1 MSSPFVN
8 QLKWRTSILDRDC
21 GGSTTAY
28 WQGPPNWCRICF
40 HLQRMAPFVQAD
52 IERFVRRVNSQ
63 AIEDGERTSH
73 DDIYSITYRLPAAW
87 VTRHG
92 QFVVAGVAQKQCPPS
107 ASHRRWANPLLN
119 MGGVSGAAKSGP
131 LMTTLIIDG
140 LNRDVLKRRS
150 IVTLKW
156 ENDPEKRLGL
166 PVPFDCPLDTL
177 RAEAEKA
184 VRALAKELESATIQ
198 GP

>member
-1 MSSPFVN
+1 MRCRALRN
-8 QLKWRTSILDRDC
+8 GALDDD
-21 GGSTTAY
+21 
-28 WQGPPNWCRICF
+28 
-40 HLQRMAPFVQAD
+40 AD
-52 IERFVRRVNSQ
+52 NS
-63 AIEDGERTSH
+63 
-73 DDIYSITYRLPAAW
+73 
-87 VTRHG
+87 
-92 QFVVAGVAQKQCPPS
+92 
-107 ASHRRWANPLLN
+107 
-119 MGGVSGAAKSGP
+119 
-131 LMTTLIIDG
+131 G

-156 ENDPEKRLGL
+156 KNDPEKRLGL

>member
-1 MSSPFVN
+1 MPERNEGAADRGDIAKSPKL
-8 QLKWRTSILDRDC
+8 LK
-21 GGSTTAY
+21 
-28 WQGPPNWCRICF
+28 
-40 HLQRMAPFVQAD
+40 
-52 IERFVRRVNSQ
+52 NS
-63 AIEDGERTSH
+63 D
-73 DDIYSITYRLPAAW
+73 
-87 VTRHG
+87 
-92 QFVVAGVAQKQCPPS
+92 PPS

-119 MGGVSGAAKSGP
+119 MGGVSGGAKKGP

>member
-1 MSSPFVN
+1 M
-8 QLKWRTSILDRDC
+8 
-21 GGSTTAY
+21 
-28 WQGPPNWCRICF
+28 
-40 HLQRMAPFVQAD
+40 
-52 IERFVRRVNSQ
+52 
-63 AIEDGERTSH
+63 
-73 DDIYSITYRLPAAW
+73 
-87 VTRHG
+87 RHG
-92 QFVVAGVAQKQCPPS
+92 EIAANIAMLPELLNNSDPPS

-119 MGGVSGAAKSGP
+119 MGGVSGAAKWGP

-184 VRALAKELESATIQ
+184 VRALAKELETATIQ

>member
-1 MSSPFVN
+1 MG
-8 QLKWRTSILDRDC
+8 K
-21 GGSTTAY
+21 
-28 WQGPPNWCRICF
+28 
-40 HLQRMAPFVQAD
+40 
-52 IERFVRRVNSQ
+52 
-63 AIEDGERTSH
+63 
-73 DDIYSITYRLPAAW
+73 PA
-87 VTRHG
+87 TKYGR
-92 QFVVAGVAQKQCPPS
+92 GVGRCE
-107 ASHRRWANPLLN
+107 
-119 MGGVSGAAKSGP
+119 MGP

-166 PVPFDCPLDTL
+166 PVPFDCVLDTL

>member
-1 MSSPFVN
+1 M
-8 QLKWRTSILDRDC
+8 
-21 GGSTTAY
+21 
-28 WQGPPNWCRICF
+28 
-40 HLQRMAPFVQAD
+40 
-52 IERFVRRVNSQ
+52 
-63 AIEDGERTSH
+63 
-73 DDIYSITYRLPAAW
+73 
-87 VTRHG
+87 
-92 QFVVAGVAQKQCPPS
+92 
-107 ASHRRWANPLLN
+107 
-119 MGGVSGAAKSGP
+119 GP
-131 LMTTLIIDG
+131 LMTTLIIHG

-156 ENDPEKRLGL
+156 KNDPEKRLGL

>member
-1 MSSPFVN
+1 MG
-8 QLKWRTSILDRDC
+8 K
-21 GGSTTAY
+21 
-28 WQGPPNWCRICF
+28 
-40 HLQRMAPFVQAD
+40 
-52 IERFVRRVNSQ
+52 
-63 AIEDGERTSH
+63 
-73 DDIYSITYRLPAAW
+73 PA
-87 VTRHG
+87 TKYGR
-92 QFVVAGVAQKQCPPS
+92 GVGRCE
-107 ASHRRWANPLLN
+107 
-119 MGGVSGAAKSGP
+119 MGP

-166 PVPFDCPLDTL
+166 PVPFDCVRDTL